1 MLKSSLCYLVDR
13 TNLLLLLLGLVRELL
28 YFFSNIIF
36 PSGMEHNL
44 TGGRIQSVCQP
55 VLLCKKK
62 RKATAC
68 LFLHVTSS
76 QSKAAKTNERK
87 TKIWSV
93 KQINRLLIF
102 TPPSHPISAF
112 TSSNSTIPTS
122 TFMSTFMNRLSGGTS
137 WEMQCPKCEFEFEN
151 KINCA

>member
-1 MLKSSLCYLVDR
+1 MFKSSLCYLVDR
-13 TNLLLLLLGLVRELL
+13 TNLLLLLFSFGAWVVVLFFQTLSFRPAWNTIWPAAAFSPSVRPS
-28 YFFSNIIF
+28 YFV
-36 PSGMEHNL
+36 
-44 TGGRIQSVCQP
+44 R
-55 VLLCKKK
+55 
-62 RKATAC
+62 RKGKQ
-68 LFLHVTSS
+68 HVTSS

-112 TSSNSTIPTS
+112 ASSNSTIPTS
-122 TFMSTFMNRLSGGTS
+122 TFMSTFMNRLSGGTA